1 MKLDHLYVVSL
12 TGRKKT
18 GLDRSILEF
27 LRSMTD
33 MKASGY
39 VLMFLVELGINF
51 VFEAVMGLG
60 F

>member
-1 MKLDHLYVVSL
+1 
-12 TGRKKT
+12 
-18 GLDRSILEF
+18 
-27 LRSMTD
+27 MTD